1 MIARPFV
8 VSLVANP
15 DKPTTLPDGLHDH
28 LEDNDYDN
36 DDDGIVVEHMSV

>member
-8 VSLVANP
+8 VSLVAKP
-15 DKPTTLPDGLHDH
+15 DKPTTLPDGHHDD
-28 LEDNDYDN
+28 LEGNDYDN